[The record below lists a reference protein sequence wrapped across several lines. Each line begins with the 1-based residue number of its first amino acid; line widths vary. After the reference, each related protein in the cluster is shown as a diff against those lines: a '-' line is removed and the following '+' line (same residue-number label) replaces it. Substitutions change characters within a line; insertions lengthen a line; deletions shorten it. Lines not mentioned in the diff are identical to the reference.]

1 MGKNVALR
9 QVLVKKHS
17 DRPVARKSL
26 TWNVIVGRL
35 TSAARVTAPASQRL
49 QTCIAMN
56 RYRAFAALLLANG
69 HLLIA
74 TSAHAQADVQKRIQK
89 QLILAEN
96 GTTVQLDAGRFT
108 FTGSLSLEDKKSV
121 VIRGAGVDKTVLS
134 FKGQTD
140 GAEGLRV
147 SNAENIVIE
156 NLTIQDSK
164 GDGVKTMNVRGV
176 TFRHVKV
183 EWTGQPG
190 PGNGSYGLYPVQCQD
205 VLIDGCTAIGA
216 SDAGIYVGQS
226 RNIVVKNST
235 AHHNVAGIEIENSTD
250 AEVVNNDAYANTGGI
265 LVFDLPDLVQKRGGR
280 VRVYGNRIRDNNFPN
295 FAPKGNIVAKV
306 PQGTGV
312 LILATNQV
320 EIFNN
325 QIRNNQ
331 TMGTGI
337 LSYFMTEN
345 PITDQEYYPYPT
357 AISVHDNVYERRPT
371 RPSMRGRLGKLFR
384 FKLKFGRDVPH
395 ILYDG
400 IVDPAT
406 RDANGQVRPDKR
418 ICIRNNQNQT
428 VANLDAENDF
438 KAVSRDDRPF
448 DCTLEPLKIARFST
462 TE

>member
-1 MGKNVALR
+1 MKPLLPTPPLPPSAKADGKTGEIPLG
-9 QVLVKKHS
+9 LKFPFFSGKK
-17 DRPVARKSL
+17 PL
-26 TWNVIVGRL
+26 
-35 TSAARVTAPASQRL
+35 
-49 QTCIAMN
+49 
-56 RYRAFAALLLANG
+56 AALLLFAPCSLLTANCF
-69 HLLIA
+69 
-74 TSAHAQADVQKRIQK
+74 AQADVQKRIQK
-89 QLILAEN
+89 QLILVEN
-96 GTTVQLDAGRFT
+96 GTTVQLDEGRFT

-156 NLTIQDSK
+156 NLTIQDTK
-164 GDGVKTMNVRGV
+164 GDGVKTMNVKGV
-176 TFRHVKV
+176 TFRNVKV
-183 EWTGQPG
+183 EWTGKPG
-190 PGNGSYGLYPVQCQD
+190 PNNGSYGLYPVQCQD

-250 AEVVNNDAYANTGGI
+250 AEVVNNEAYDNTGGV

-280 VRVYGNRIRDNNFPN
+280 VRVHGNRIRDNNFPN

-320 EIFNN
+320 EVFNN
-325 QIRNNQ
+325 QILNNQ

-337 LSYFMTEN
+337 ISYFMTEN
-345 PITDQEYYPYPT
+345 PITDKEYYPYPT
-357 AISVHDNVYERRPT
+357 AISVHDNAYERRPT

-395 ILYDG
+395 VLYDG

-406 RDANGQVRPDKR
+406 RDASGQIRPDKR
-418 ICIRNNQNQT
+418 VCIRNNQNQS

-438 KAVSRDDRPF
+438 KAVSRDEKFF
-448 DCTLEPLKIARFST
+448 DCSLEPLKVAKVST